1 MLLQIR
7 KSGIKGGKMEIIEN
21 ILKKDI
27 SKLKYK
33 ERQLVIDYFRKL
45 VNDEFDKFKNMFL
58 QKEKEEIF
66 ERAYLIDTYD
76 NIRIRL
82 CSLNFLTI
90 VDLLRYQKDNFIDY
104 MYNVDVN
111 DCVFDHYDNIENEII
126 KETIRLKNQ
135 NETEH
140 KIKAA

>member
-7 KSGIKGGKMEIIEN
+7 KSGIKGGKMQLIEN

-27 SKLKYK
+27 SKLKFK

-90 VDLLRYQKDNFIDY
+90 VDLLKYQRYNFIDY

-111 DCVFDHYDNIENEII
+111 DSVFDYYDNIQSEII
-126 KETIRLKNQ
+126 AETIKLKKQ
-135 NETEH
+135 SETEY
-140 KIKAA
+140 KVKAA

>member
-1 MLLQIR
+1 MQL
-7 KSGIKGGKMEIIEN
+7 IEN

-27 SKLKYK
+27 SKLKFK

-90 VDLLRYQKDNFIDY
+90 VDLLKYQRYNFIDY

-111 DCVFDHYDNIENEII
+111 DSVFDYYDNIQSEII
-126 KETIRLKNQ
+126 AETIKLKKQ
-135 NETEH
+135 SETEY
-140 KIKAA
+140 KVKAE